1 LQETLVG
8 QATGRVG
15 EHIVAILTHLL
26 RARVSVE
33 EKYGEIREEMKA
45 WKPQL
50 SGKSF
55 HGKPELQTVCG
66 GIEHVLTAQFEIL
79 MAQLEDSV
87 TSAKFWNASVEDDD
101 ANDSGSL
108 ITSLSKTAVEF
119 TVKEV
124 RKTLAR
130 KADPFI
136 KNATQDI
143 GFRVHKSLHHVAVKS
158 TTSVTDSEER
168 DKLKAEDQ
176 EPVELV
182 RTALRGLLAQLEATM
197 QRSFESNLS
206 GRVIK
211 VSSSLL
217 SQLHGG
223 TSTFNELEEKAKEF
237 DKLLSA
243 KVIGTALT
251 PGRVRL
257 ALPLDQLISQSG
269 GSSDDVQ
276 ADAFE
281 KLTEAMSKDKKKLP
295 FVLSFDAI
303 SQDGPV
309 TTAKLEQWFVDN
321 STSTDRLQVNSRTKN
336 NKVQEWVNGRIVAK
350 CLQAGK
356 IGEQLCGDRVASTLN
371 TETEYRTNAN
381 ASWCHRLCST
391 FQRVFCRS
399 RVVLTRHENEL
410 GE

>member
-1 LQETLVG
+1 
-8 QATGRVG
+8 
-15 EHIVAILTHLL
+15 
-26 RARVSVE
+26 
-33 EKYGEIREEMKA
+33 
-45 WKPQL
+45 
-50 SGKSF
+50 
-55 HGKPELQTVCG
+55 
-66 GIEHVLTAQFEIL
+66 
-79 MAQLEDSV
+79 
-87 TSAKFWNASVEDDD
+87 
-101 ANDSGSL
+101 
-108 ITSLSKTAVEF
+108 
-119 TVKEV
+119 
-124 RKTLAR
+124 
-130 KADPFI
+130 
-136 KNATQDI
+136 
-143 GFRVHKSLHHVAVKS
+143 
-158 TTSVTDSEER
+158 
-168 DKLKAEDQ
+168 
-176 EPVELV
+176 
-182 RTALRGLLAQLEATM
+182 M
-197 QRSFESNLS
+197 QRSFDGNLS

-217 SQLHGG
+217 SQLYGG

-257 ALPLDQLISQSG
+257 ALRLDQLISQSG

-276 ADAFE
+276 AEAFE
-281 KLTEAMSKDKKKLP
+281 KLIKSMTKENEKLP

-321 STSTDRLQVNSRTKN
+321 SKN
-336 NKVQEWVNGRIVAK
+336 DEVREWVNERVAAK

-371 TETEYRTNAN
+371 AETEYRTNAN
-381 ASWCHRLCST
+381 ASWCRRLCST

-399 RVVLTRHENEL
+399 RAVLTRHENEL